1 MTRRAIVEH
10 PFNSHPF
17 RTHIHTRARTLCL
30 RRQPALEELL
40 ALYED
45 GVVDPE
51 QRKTFVVAVR
61 DCEDGMEA
69 ELEKAVGAR
78 LKAVW
83 AAAVKPEVRVD
94 GGGVVGYRTTTVG

>member
-1 MTRRAIVEH
+1 MASVVSRPLVY
-10 PFNSHPF
+10 
-17 RTHIHTRARTLCL
+17 L
-30 RRQPALEELL
+30 QPALEELL

-51 QRKTFVVAVR
+51 QQKMLVIAIR

-69 ELEKAVGAR
+69 ELEEAVGER

-83 AAAVKPEVRVD
+83 AAAVKPEVRFQCARAWLWLK
-94 GGGVVGYRTTTVG
+94 YRI